1 MRPDAVQEV
10 WLLVATCLVF
20 FMQAGFL
27 CLEAG
32 SVRKRNAVNVAM
44 KNFIVELVS
53 TIAFASV
60 GFALMFGVSQS
71 GWIGWAPPMLKGL
84 QGHELLVF
92 LFQAVFCGTAATI
105 VSGAVAERLRFLP
118 FVMESALLC
127 AFLYPL
133 FGHWVWGG
141 GWLAGLGFKDFAGSS
156 VVHLMGAGVA
166 FAGVVTLGP
175 RHGRFKSDGTAV
187 PIPPSDLVLSS
198 LGTFIL
204 VFGWFGFNGGSAPFG
219 EITGVIVV
227 NTLLA
232 GCFGGVTAMLSSWA
246 LRGVSDIGLVLN
258 GTLGG
263 LVAITASADIVPVQ
277 AAPAIGILAG
287 LVVHGATVLLEKAR
301 LDDAVGALPVHG
313 ACGILGILA
322 VPVFATEAAVNGQ
335 FLANPE
341 NATRLHWFF
350 VQSTGVLACLAVSIG
365 GGFAVWK
372 LVGTT
377 TRLRVTLDGEQTG
390 MNYSEHRISDP
401 TSQAMSA
408 ISLSMASSIDIDPLR
423 GTDFEP
429 LAVAVNRMMAAV
441 KTREAEG
448 ARWRAEVESVG
459 QRLDRTSRSVRA
471 TRAGLA
477 EGFSDLGR
485 KLTDLSV
492 FARSQQGTGPEAASM
507 RMVGDLLG
515 QLNQSLDGAL
525 KEDRKLADLWDDVEE
540 AARRLGV
547 VSKALGDG
555 ARRGG
560 SDA

>member
-1 MRPDAVQEV
+1 
-10 WLLVATCLVF
+10 
-20 FMQAGFL
+20 MQAGFL

-53 TIAFASV
+53 TIAFATL
-60 GFALMFGVSQS
+60 GFALMFGVSRG
-71 GWIGWAPPMLKGL
+71 GWIGWAPLLLKGL
-84 QGHELLVF
+84 QGHDLLVF

-118 FVMESALLC
+118 FVLESALLC
-127 AFLYPL
+127 AFVYPL
-133 FGHWVWGG
+133 FGHWAWGG
-141 GWLAGLGFKDFAGSS
+141 GWLAALGYKDFAGSS

-166 FAGVVTLGP
+166 FAGVVVLGP
-175 RHGRFKSDGTAV
+175 RHGRFKSDGTAL
-187 PIPPSDLVLSS
+187 PIPASDLVLSS
-198 LGTFIL
+198 LGAFIL
-204 VFGWFGFNGGSAPFG
+204 MFGWFGFNGGSAPFG
-219 EITGVIVV
+219 EITGLIVV

-263 LVAITASADIVPVQ
+263 LVAITASADVVPVS
-277 AAPAIGILAG
+277 AAPAIGIVAG

-313 ACGILGILA
+313 ACGVFGILA
-322 VPVFATEAAVNGQ
+322 VPLFATENALRAQ
-335 FLANPE
+335 FLSNPE
-341 NATRLHWFF
+341 NATRLHWFG
-350 VQSTGVLACLAVSIG
+350 VQALGTAACLAVSVG
-365 GGFAVWK
+365 GGFAIWK
-372 LVGTT
+372 LVGLV

-401 TSQAMSA
+401 VSQAMSA
-408 ISLSMASSIDIDPLR
+408 LSLSMASEIDIDPLR

-429 LAVAVNRMMAAV
+429 LAVALNRMVAAV

-448 ARWRAEVESVG
+448 ARWRVEVDGVG
-459 QRLDRTSRSVRA
+459 QRLDRASRSARS
-471 TRAGLA
+471 TRGGLV
-477 EGFSDLGR
+477 EGLSDLGR
-485 KLTDLSV
+485 KLTDLAV
-492 FARSQQGTGPEAASM
+492 FARSQTGTGPEAASM
-507 RMVGDLLG
+507 RMVGDLLA

-525 KEDRKLADLWDDVEE
+525 KEDRKLADLWAEVED
-540 AARRLGV
+540 AARRMGAL
-547 VSKALGDG
+547 SKALGDG
-555 ARRGG
+555 SKNGG